1 MEGMGTKKAAEV
13 LHVSQE
19 TVARWCREKR
29 IPGAEQD
36 DVGFRLRLPVISFCQ
51 KSVLRLRM
59 MTTDVLNL

>member
-36 DVGFRLRLPVISFCQ
+36 DVGYPWRIPPTFTRDQLLPKKRTSAQ
-51 KSVLRLRM
+51 
-59 MTTDVLNL
+59 DDDN